1 MLLELH
7 TNNIWKTIF
16 NYFLM
21 NNMKK
26 TSTNIKMMLAATVL
40 LLTGS
45 QNSFAVETVVQK
57 VNVQHQENLTLKGLV
72 LDEAG
77 MPVIGA
83 SVMIKG
89 SKTGTVT
96 DLNGRFEIN
105 AKGEAT
111 VVVSYVGYKKEE
123 VVMRSGKVSVINLTS
138 DGQDLDEVVVTGY
151 GTFKKSAYAGSAATV
166 KTESMKDV
174 PGISVN
180 EMLQGA
186 APGVTMQQASG
197 QPGSYTALNVRGMGS
212 FNASSSP
219 LYVIDGVPVISGDI
233 SALGT
238 DAGLDALSTLNPSDI
253 ESLTVIKDA
262 AAASLYGSRAA
273 NGVIIITTKKGKV
286 GTAKVGFKADWGFS
300 DFAMDYRKTLSGEQ
314 RRDVLQNAFY
324 NDYISQGYSE
334 SESTQYA
341 LEGADKYAPKPWC
354 GYTDWRDIMF
364 QKGSHSNY
372 ETNVSGGNDR
382 AKYYASLGYMNQEG
396 ITLNS
401 GLRRISARV
410 NTEFKATNHFT
421 FGLNT
426 MFSDVKQDAF
436 SEGTSYTSPFYS
448 TVSKVTPSDPVY
460 NEDGSWNRD
469 FIGNGDR
476 NPLLSMKY
484 DSKKEYVTR
493 FMNTLWGEYEFI
505 DNLKFKS
512 TLSYDYQINKSR
524 NWYDP
529 RTSNGDDYNGLEE
542 DYMYE
547 RKKFNWSNQLT
558 YKYTW
563 NDAHNID
570 LLAGYEVD
578 DQQRSYIG
586 VESQNFATGDKH
598 VISNGAK
605 VSGGAGSNNG
615 TRIISYLARA
625 NYDYMNKY
633 FFGASY
639 RIDGSSR
646 LAEDSRWGSFWSLS
660 GAWRFSDEAFFEP
673 VKGII
678 TDGKLRASYGINGT
692 LPSDYYGYMGLSS
705 LTANYN
711 AEPGMYPSQI
721 ENKDL
726 KWEKNRNF
734 NVGVD
739 LRFIDRINLTVEYY
753 TRTTKDLLMD
763 YPISMTTGFG
773 SYLYNIGKVRN
784 QGVEFEL
791 SADIFRTKDFSWT
804 SSLNLAH
811 NQNKVLELDGAQTE
825 IVSGV
830 QIHKI
835 GKSYRTFYVYEF
847 AGINPENG
855 NPMFYTND
863 IDENGNLIKEA
874 TEELDKCNRI
884 EYKKAEAD
892 LTGGFINTLRYKWF
906 DLSFNLS
913 FQLGGYA
920 HDKWTQKVDHAGADY
935 DLNLPAYYANAW
947 KQPGD
952 ITDIERINVAGDYVM
967 ADYYQNTRSVHSTD
981 FLRLRNITFG
991 ASLPKEWTKKL
1002 GINRCR
1008 FYVSGAN
1015 LWTTAKYDYYDPEA
1029 TYGGSTIWGT
1039 PPLKSVTFGI
1049 DLSI

>member
-1 MLLELH
+1 
-7 TNNIWKTIF
+7 
-16 NYFLM
+16 
-21 NNMKK
+21 
-26 TSTNIKMMLAATVL
+26 
-40 LLTGS
+40 
-45 QNSFAVETVVQK
+45 
-57 VNVQHQENLTLKGLV
+57 
-72 LDEAG
+72 
-77 MPVIGA
+77 
-83 SVMIKG
+83 
-89 SKTGTVT
+89 
-96 DLNGRFEIN
+96 
-105 AKGEAT
+105 
-111 VVVSYVGYKKEE
+111 
-123 VVMRSGKVSVINLTS
+123 
-138 DGQDLDEVVVTGY
+138 
-151 GTFKKSAYAGSAATV
+151 
-166 KTESMKDV
+166 
-174 PGISVN
+174 
-180 EMLQGA
+180 
-186 APGVTMQQASG
+186 
-197 QPGSYTALNVRGMGS
+197 
-212 FNASSSP
+212 
-219 LYVIDGVPVISGDI
+219 
-233 SALGT
+233 
-238 DAGLDALSTLNPSDI
+238 
-253 ESLTVIKDA
+253 
-262 AAASLYGSRAA
+262 
-273 NGVIIITTKKGKV
+273 
-286 GTAKVGFKADWGFS
+286 
-300 DFAMDYRKTLSGEQ
+300 
-314 RRDVLQNAFY
+314 
-324 NDYISQGYSE
+324 
-334 SESTQYA
+334 
-341 LEGADKYAPKPWC
+341 
-354 GYTDWRDIMF
+354 
-364 QKGSHSNY
+364 
-372 ETNVSGGNDR
+372 
-382 AKYYASLGYMNQEG
+382 
-396 ITLNS
+396 
-401 GLRRISARV
+401 
-410 NTEFKATNHFT
+410 
-421 FGLNT
+421 
-426 MFSDVKQDAF
+426 
-436 SEGTSYTSPFYS
+436 
-448 TVSKVTPSDPVY
+448 
-460 NEDGSWNRD
+460 
-469 FIGNGDR
+469 
-476 NPLLSMKY
+476 
-484 DSKKEYVTR
+484 
-493 FMNTLWGEYEFI
+493 
-505 DNLKFKS
+505 
-512 TLSYDYQINKSR
+512 
-524 NWYDP
+524 
-529 RTSNGDDYNGLEE
+529 
-542 DYMYE
+542 
-547 RKKFNWSNQLT
+547 
-558 YKYTW
+558 
-563 NDAHNID
+563 
-570 LLAGYEVD
+570 
-578 DQQRSYIG
+578 
-586 VESQNFATGDKH
+586 
-598 VISNGAK
+598 
-605 VSGGAGSNNG
+605 
-615 TRIISYLARA
+615 
-625 NYDYMNKY
+625 
-633 FFGASY
+633 
-639 RIDGSSR
+639 
-646 LAEDSRWGSFWSLS
+646 
-660 GAWRFSDEAFFEP
+660 
-673 VKGII
+673 
-678 TDGKLRASYGINGT
+678 
-692 LPSDYYGYMGLSS
+692 MGLSS

-847 AGINPENG
+847 AGVNPENG